1 MPKRT
6 YVGDNAGVILILA
19 GETVEVKR
27 GEDVEVPQE
36 LAAEMDV
43 SDAWA
48 VPGKDKKEA
57 VDAR

>member
-6 YVGDNAGVILILA
+6 YVGDNAGVIVVLA
-19 GETVEVKR
+19 DGNVEVKR
-27 GEDVEVPQE
+27 GESVEVPSE

-48 VPGKDKKEA
+48 VPGKENKE
-57 VDAR
+57 D